1 MNRLIGLEVYRCVAI
16 PRGVD
21 GEAAGG
27 LFVPEVV
34 GAVVRPR
41 GMLVESLIRCLAV
54 RLVAGDE
61 EQRKK
66 REG

>member
-1 MNRLIGLEVYRCVAI
+1 MNRLIGLEVYRCVAV

-27 LFVPEVV
+27 LLVPEVV

-41 GMLVESLIRCLAV
+41 GMLVEFFL
-54 RLVAGDE
+54 RLLVGIFVAGDE